1 MFARAKLR
9 RAGREAQRAPSS
21 TDRGRGGS
29 TLYIIGMQES
39 GLSVAAEEAN
49 DRGECASREKGGC
62 MPLSIGRWEGWLKCL
77 HKDSDRGIFFG
88 FLPILVD
95 ILFACYRIES
105 IFAPGFMIF
114 VR

>member
-1 MFARAKLR
+1 
-9 RAGREAQRAPSS
+9 
-21 TDRGRGGS
+21 
-29 TLYIIGMQES
+29 
-39 GLSVAAEEAN
+39 
-49 DRGECASREKGGC
+49 

-77 HKDSDRGIFFG
+77 HKDSDLGMFFC